1 MANKK
6 ILIADEDIS
15 VCELLRSYLEAEG
28 FSARFAHTAADAL
41 DEARNGAPALI
52 ILDALPPGFDAFD
65 LCRRIREFSPVPILF
80 LSAKC
85 APLDRIAGLE
95 LGADDYVGKP
105 FDPKEVVARVKA
117 ILRRTARESA
127 RGEIRYDKLS
137 VNLETYELFVDG
149 VRVDTP
155 PRELELLYHMVKN
168 PNRVFTREQLLDEV
182 WGFEYFGDS
191 RTVDVHIKRLR
202 DKLRNVSGQWAL
214 RTVWGVG
221 YKFEVRGG
229 GAA

>member
-6 ILIADEDIS
+6 ILIADSDIS
-15 VCELLRSYLEAEG
+15 VCELLRKYLEAEG
-28 FSARFAHTAADAL
+28 YSVRFVHTGADAL
-41 DEARNGAPALI
+41 EEARNSAPALLL
-52 ILDALPPGFDAFD
+52 LDALLAEPDGFDV
-65 LCRRIREFSPVPILF
+65 CRQIREFSPLPIIF
-80 LSAKC
+80 VSAKC
-85 APLDRIAGLE
+85 DPLDRIAGLE
-95 LGADDYVGKP
+95 LGADDYMAKP

-117 ILRRTARESA
+117 VLRRADHDSN

-137 VNLETYELFVDG
+137 ISLEKYELIVNG
-149 VRVDTP
+149 AQIDTP
-155 PRELELLYHMVKN
+155 PRELELLYHMAKN

-202 DKLRNVSGQWAL
+202 EKLRGVSTQWAL

-221 YKFEVRGG
+221 YKFEVHV
-229 GAA
+229 